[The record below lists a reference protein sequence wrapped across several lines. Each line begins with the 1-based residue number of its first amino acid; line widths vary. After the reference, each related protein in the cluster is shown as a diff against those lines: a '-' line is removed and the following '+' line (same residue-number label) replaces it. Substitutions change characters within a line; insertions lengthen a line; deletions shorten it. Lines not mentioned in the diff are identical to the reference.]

1 MRAVLRGAELLRRLP
16 VGFGAGQGLVEYGL
30 ILSLIAVVAII
41 SLAFFG
47 DQLAAALELIG
58 DEIDRAST

>member
-1 MRAVLRGAELLRRLP
+1 MSEPLRRL
-16 VGFGAGQGLVEYGL
+16 VGPSGGQGLVEYGL
-30 ILSLIAVVAII
+30 ILSLIAVVAVIA
-41 SLAFFG
+41 LVFFG